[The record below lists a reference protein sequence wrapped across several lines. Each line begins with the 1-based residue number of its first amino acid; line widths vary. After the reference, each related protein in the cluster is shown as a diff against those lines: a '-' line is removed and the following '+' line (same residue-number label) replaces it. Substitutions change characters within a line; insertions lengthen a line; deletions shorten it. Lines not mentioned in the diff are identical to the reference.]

1 MVVCSGGHS
10 YCRRERSFWLSYA
23 VGDIPRC
30 SADANDILDEGR
42 RAVDKHGK
50 HVKKLATLMVH
61 RSSWNTKNPVWD
73 EGKQT
78 FDDLRIH
85 EAEKAMEMPVGHTAR
100 GPRGEPIPLEERF
113 KMVGNAF
120 NVHTVASL
128 LAQGRQHI
136 CKNVL
141 MNLKRQRDDQQ

>member
-1 MVVCSGGHS
+1 M
-10 YCRRERSFWLSYA
+10 
-23 VGDIPRC
+23 
-30 SADANDILDEGR
+30 
-42 RAVDKHGK
+42 
-50 HVKKLATLMVH
+50 KKLATLMVH

-100 GPRGEPIPLEERF
+100 GPRGEPIPLDERF